1 MLRISQ
7 GAQKARMD
15 EEMIAIMTAAMVAG
29 MTGEMI
35 EEMIGGMTGES
46 QATVDHNQEMRRG
59 TPPQTG
65 KTSPPERTGP
75 KVPPTIQTR
84 GTGKGGTIPA
94 NPILKTQTIQEN
106 RHPNIRARALQKPRR
121 KPGG

>member
-7 GAQKARMD
+7 GAQKARMV

-59 TPPQTG
+59 APPQTG
-65 KTSPPERTGP
+65 KTSPPERTGQ

>member
-7 GAQKARMD
+7 GAQKARMV

-35 EEMIGGMTGES
+35 EEMTGES

-65 KTSPPERTGP
+65 KTSPPERTGQ